1 MNKNEREVQKLHE
14 QIANLETALVT
25 KESELLQEKQVKED
39 LMHQSFA
46 VAQSQ
51 DSERKLTLLNKKKT
65 KKLSQFALFRKSKG
79 REIQQTQRSIRKIA
93 GRSHKF
99 TEAGEFSIAYFLKM
113 YFYTSTHRKQTS
125 KRN

>member
-1 MNKNEREVQKLHE
+1 MKEMNKNQKEVQKLHE

-51 DSERKLTLLNKKKT
+51 DSERKFILRN
-65 KKLSQFALFRKSKG
+65 
-79 REIQQTQRSIRKIA
+79 QR
-93 GRSHKF
+93 
-99 TEAGEFSIAYFLKM
+99 
-113 YFYTSTHRKQTS
+113 
-125 KRN
+125 